1 MKAKLFN
8 QLSFAF
14 LFVTFITVSVFA
26 QKYQANWESLDKR
39 PTPEWFGKAKFGI
52 FIHWGLY
59 SVPSWATN
67 SYADGFGSNYAE
79 WYWQRLFAPNLKIHK
94 EFVDFHNRV
103 YGKDFVY
110 QQFAPKFTAELFEPE
125 KWAKIFKS
133 SGAKYVVLTSKHHEG
148 FTLWNAPQSWNWNSV
163 DIGPKRD
170 LAGDLSKAVKNEG
183 LRMGFY
189 YSLFEW
195 FNPQYKSDVNG
206 YVAQRMLP
214 QMKDLVTKYK
224 PDIIWADGDWE
235 HPAKIWR
242 TEEFSAWLFNES
254 VSKDEVVINDRLGS
268 DTKSHHGSFQ
278 TSEYGAGNV
287 SGNKPWE
294 ETRGIGQSFGY
305 NRNEN
310 LEQYATSQELIHE
323 LISVVARGGNLLLNI
338 GPAADGTIP
347 VIMQQRLKDIGDWL
361 KVNGDSIYETKI
373 WENAPKV
380 TKETDLFFTK
390 KANSV
395 YAITTKWKNEIEIKN
410 IEKPKNVTMLGFNG
424 KIDYVYK
431 NNTLTIKMPLLTP
444 DIIPCQYAWALKI
457 DL

>member
-268 DTKSHHGSFQ
+268 DTKSQHGSFQ

-310 LEQYATSQELIHE
+310 LEQYSTSQELIHE

-347 VIMQQRLKDIGDWL
+347 VIMQQRLQDIGDWL
-361 KVNGDSIYETKI
+361 NINGEAIYETKI
-373 WENAPKV
+373 WEKAPKV
-380 TKETDLFFTK
+380 TKETNLFFTQK
-390 KANSV
+390 GNSV

-431 NNTLTIKMPLLTP
+431 NNILTIKMPLLTP

>member
-1 MKAKLFN
+1 MKAKLFI
-8 QLSFAF
+8 QLSVAV
-14 LFVTFITVSVFA
+14 LLVTFITVSAFA

-94 EFVDFHNRV
+94 EFVDFHYKV

-110 QQFAPKFTAELFEPE
+110 QEFAPRFTAELFEPE
-125 KWAKIFKS
+125 KWAKIFKE

-170 LAGDLSKAVKNEG
+170 LAGDLTKAVKNEG

-206 YVAQRMLP
+206 YVEQRMLP

-224 PDIIWADGDWE
+224 PDIVWADGDWDY
-235 HPAKIWR
+235 PAKTWR

-268 DTKSHHGSFQ
+268 DTKSQHGSFQ
-278 TSEYGAGNV
+278 TSEYGSGNV

-310 LEQYATSQELIHE
+310 LEQYSTGQELVHE
-323 LISVVARGGNLLLNI
+323 LVSVVARGGNLLLNI

-347 VIMQQRLKDIGDWL
+347 LIMQQRLKDIGDWL
-361 KVNGDSIYETKI
+361 KVNGDSIYETKP
-373 WENAPKV
+373 WQNAPKV
-380 TKETDLFFTK
+380 TKETDLFFTTK
-390 KANSV
+390 GKTI
-395 YAITTKWKNEIEIKN
+395 YAITTKWKNEFEIKN
-410 IEKPKNVTMLGFNG
+410 IEKPTKVTMIGFNG

-444 DIIPCQYAWALKI
+444 DIIPCQYAWTAKI
-457 DL
+457 EF